1 MTTRNCRI
9 LSLLLLLGVGASALA
24 QGPAPFQFGVSVHV
38 GQNRNSLKDTTAALT
53 NAGLAFRD
61 EVLWS
66 HVETR
71 DGMKALPPSFND
83 LDQLV
88 SDAVRRHKPP
98 IVILDYGNSLYDG
111 GEMITSPEGI
121 AAFCRYATFVVKHF
135 QGRVEQFE
143 VWNEWNIGMGTHP
156 LKPRSAESYVKL
168 LQATYTAIKSAN
180 PAATVIGG
188 VVNGVDQKWVDAF
201 GRAGGFSYLDAFSV
215 HPYEFWYGKAPA
227 APTNVRAA
235 ARNAVRAANG
245 WFGSVVQSANGQSSF
260 RPLAGTP
267 EAAFA
272 KIDTL
277 KAKIDQLAPGKN
289 LRVFVTE
296 IGWPTNEGAFGIPEG
311 AAAAYLQRF
320 FLLGRSRP
328 WVAGIWW
335 YDLFDDGDD
344 ALNKE
349 NRYGLLRHK
358 GDAKPAYQALLALRD
373 ELESP
378 GAFSSSIGADGTVV
392 VNGTLSNG
400 KSVKAVWLASND
412 AAPTIVVQK

>member
-289 LRVFVTE
+289 LRVFITE

>member
-1 MTTRNCRI
+1 MTTRKCRI
-9 LSLLLLLGVGASALA
+9 LSVLLLLGAGASALA
-24 QGPAPFQFGVSVHV
+24 QGQERFQFGVSVHV

-53 NAGLAFRD
+53 NAGLTFRD

-71 DGMKALPPSFND
+71 DGMQPLPTTFND

-88 SDAVRRHKPP
+88 TDAVRRHKPP
-98 IVILDYGNSLYDG
+98 IIILDYGNSLYDG

-135 QGRVEQFE
+135 QGRVDQFE

-156 LKPRSAESYVKL
+156 LKPRSAESYVNL
-168 LQATYTAIKSAN
+168 LQAAYKAIKTAN

-188 VVNGVDQKWVDAF
+188 VVNGVDQKWIDSF

-235 ARNAVRAANG
+235 ARDAVRTAGG
-245 WFGSVVQSANGQSSF
+245 WIGSVVPSANGQSSF
-260 RPLAGTP
+260 RPLKGTP

-272 KIDTL
+272 KIDAL
-277 KAKIDQLAPGKN
+277 KVTIDQLAPGRN
-289 LRVFVTE
+289 LRLFVTE
-296 IGWPTNEGAFGIPEG
+296 IGWPTNEGAFGISE
-311 AAAAYLQRF
+311 AAEAAYLQRF

-344 ALNKE
+344 AMNKE

-358 GDAKPAYQALLALRD
+358 GGAKPAYEALVALRD

-378 GAFSSSIGADGTVV
+378 GAFSSSVGADGAVV
-392 VNGTLSNG
+392 VSGTLSNG
-400 KSVKAVWLASND
+400 KTVRASWLATND
-412 AAPTIVVQK
+412 SAPTIVVQK